1 MKRPIPHITAAELR
15 VLKALWGLGSATVR
29 DVKDALAEAGDS
41 SAYTTLMTLMNQLAQ
56 KGALDVDR
64 ERQPFVY
71 RPAIRR
77 EQVLGQR
84 LRQFVDQVFDGQ
96 AGELVMRLVEDEEL
110 STDDLRRIERLIDDR
125 DEPQKPDQPPSG
137 EEV

>member
-125 DEPQKPDQPPSG
+125 DEPQKPDQTPSG